1 MNMYKKIEEIL
12 NIKLPI
18 EYVNSYQNNNFN
30 RFSRLYLPD
39 DKEIVEIKNYCS
51 LENEKD
57 ENYLVNVYGRDK
69 NMLLEDL
76 IPFAITEDEDYICFY
91 YNKGRG
97 HEPSI
102 VYFSYDLAYEDR
114 AEAIFEIADSFRD
127 FVNLLK

>member
-1 MNMYKKIEEIL
+1 MYKKIEEIL
-12 NIKLPI
+12 NIKLPV

-39 DKEIVEIKNYCS
+39 DKEIVEIKKYCS
-51 LENEKD
+51 LENEND
-57 ENYLVNVYGRDK
+57 EDYLVNVYGRDR

-76 IPFAITEDEDYICFY
+76 VPFAITEDEDYICFY
-91 YNKGRG
+91 YSRGRE

-114 AEAIFEIADSFRD
+114 GEAIFEIADSFRD
-127 FVNLLK
+127 FVNLLE